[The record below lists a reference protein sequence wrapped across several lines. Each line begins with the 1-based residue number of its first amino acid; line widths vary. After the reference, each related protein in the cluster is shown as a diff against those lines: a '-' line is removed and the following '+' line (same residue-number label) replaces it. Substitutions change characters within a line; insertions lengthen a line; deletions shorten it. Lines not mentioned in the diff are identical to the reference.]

1 MGWTLGLWSVL
12 VAQQRQALLN
22 TKGDIMTFSLN
33 LPLDIISKTMLAHD
47 SIPGQS
53 SLILNLD
60 LFEM

>member
-12 VAQQRQALLN
+12 VAQQRQALLY

-33 LPLDIISKTMLAHD
+33 LFLDIISKIMLAHD